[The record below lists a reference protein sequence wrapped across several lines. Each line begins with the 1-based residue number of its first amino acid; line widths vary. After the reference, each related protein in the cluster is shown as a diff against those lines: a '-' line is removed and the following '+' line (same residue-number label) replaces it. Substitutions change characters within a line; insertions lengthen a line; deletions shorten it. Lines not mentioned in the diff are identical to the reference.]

1 MGSGDLNV
9 KKSFH
14 PSLMKNQARVYD
26 EEQKALSERKKTQ
39 QRIQEIKEE
48 RAKEEVQR
56 QLEAA
61 GGRKRID
68 RVEWMYQGPNNGQA
82 GTTEELESFL
92 LGKRSIEK
100 VLIGDD
106 NAKLAKNAAQD
117 SFLSSSSAN
126 ANNARDLA
134 AKIREDPLLAI
145 KQQEQQV
152 YEAMMND
159 PTRRRQLMS
168 QMGASDKEK
177 HRDGGSRSERGHRHR
192 HRRHRSRSR
201 DSRESSPRREDRDNG
216 RRSDRRSR
224 DYDRR
229 DRDRDDKRRER
240 RTGSSHRDNTE
251 QRDCDKRSDD
261 RDRRDRDY
269 RRSGRDRR
277 DGRNSK
283 GGDSRRSE
291 NRSEISLDRRG
302 GSDRHYNSAHKGG
315 VDRRSEAGR
324 SSHHRDEVLVKDTR
338 DTKRGQ
344 SLRRHS
350 VSPER
355 D

>member
-159 PTRRRQLMS
+159 PTRTAEADQS
-168 QMGASDKEK
+168 GGTDIATDGTAAGAAT
-177 HRDGGSRSERGHRHR
+177 RGSLA
-192 HRRHRSRSR
+192 
-201 DSRESSPRREDRDNG
+201 P
-216 RRSDRRSR
+216 
-224 DYDRR
+224 
-229 DRDRDDKRRER
+229 
-240 RTGSSHRDNTE
+240 
-251 QRDCDKRSDD
+251 
-261 RDRRDRDY
+261 
-269 RRSGRDRR
+269 
-277 DGRNSK
+277 
-283 GGDSRRSE
+283 
-291 NRSEISLDRRG
+291 
-302 GSDRHYNSAHKGG
+302 
-315 VDRRSEAGR
+315 AGR
-324 SSHHRDEVLVKDTR
+324 IATMAGDRIDEVVTMTVVTEIETTNVGNEER
-338 DTKRGQ
+338 AAPIETTQ
-344 SLRRHS
+344 SKETSINETMTGIGETGTTGAVEETGEMAEIAKAETLDAQRIAQRS
-350 VSPER
+350 A
-355 D
+355 